1 MEKAEFYYK
10 RKPAI
15 ISSLPVYIICFGVSY
30 WLINNSPAI
39 SKEINRYVVAYTPL
53 QYAKYAKHLLNLP
66 YGKIFSLFFLFY
78 GIRTLLWNLM
88 SSYEM
93 GTSEIRMLTGY
104 ISRKEQFFSLL
115 DFYEVSFKQNLIET
129 PFRVGTLILNRRR
142 GGQLIIKGV
151 YGIRSVAESL
161 RKCIPP

>member
-1 MEKAEFYYK
+1 MEKTEFYYK

-15 ISSLPVYIICFGVSY
+15 ISFLLVYIICFGISY

-39 SKEINRYVVAYTPL
+39 SKEINRYVITQLSIPHSNL
-53 QYAKYAKHLLNLP
+53 ISNLP
-66 YGKIFSLFFLFY
+66 YGKIFSLFFLLY

-93 GTSEIRMLTGY
+93 SSSEIRMLTGHV
-104 ISRKEQFFSLL
+104 SRKEQFFPLL
-115 DFYEVSFKQNLIET
+115 DFYEVSFEQNLIET

-142 GGQLIIKGV
+142 GGELIIKGV
-151 YGIRSVAESL
+151 YNIRSVAESL
-161 RKCIPP
+161 RKLIIP

>member
-1 MEKAEFYYK
+1 MEKSGFYYK
-10 RKPAI
+10 HKPAI
-15 ISSLPVYIICFGVSY
+15 ISFLLIYIICFGISY

-39 SKEINRYVVAYTPL
+39 AKEINRYVITRLPIPHSNL
-53 QYAKYAKHLLNLP
+53 LLNLP

-88 SSYEM
+88 SSYEISS
-93 GTSEIRMLTGY
+93 SEIKMLTGHVN
-104 ISRKEQFFSLL
+104 RQEQLFPLL

-151 YGIRSVAESL
+151 YNIRTLAESL
-161 RKCIPP
+161 RMWIAP

>member
-15 ISSLPVYIICFGVSY
+15 ISFLLIYIICFGISC

-39 SKEINRYVVAYTPL
+39 SKEINRYVIGRIPAPYSN
-53 QYAKYAKHLLNLP
+53 HLSNLP
-66 YGKIFSLFFLFY
+66 YGKLFSLFFLYY

-93 GTSEIRMLTGY
+93 NSFEIRMLTGHL
-104 ISRKEQFFSLL
+104 SRKEQFFPLS
-115 DFYEVSFKQNLIET
+115 DFYEISLKQNLIET
-129 PFRVGTLILNRRR
+129 PFRVGSLILGRRR
-142 GGQLIIKGV
+142 GGQLTIKGV
-151 YGIRSVAESL
+151 HSVRSVAESL
-161 RKCIPP
+161 RKWIIP